1 MTEKEPLS
9 PLQLIRKQRADRQE
23 ALLKA
28 EEAQVVVDL
37 TALDAFETE
46 LGDSNVAFLKVP
58 FSPGL
63 PVHMIARKPTKPE
76 LLRYR
81 AQVKERPRNGKAP
94 EAEKTPTEACEIVAD
109 ACRIYPA
116 DDETYERL
124 CAERPGARAQ
134 LGQLALK
141 LIVDQET
148 DDAKK

>member
-9 PLQLIRKQRADRQE
+9 PLQMIRKQRADRQ
-23 ALLKA
+23 ASLLKA
-28 EEAQVVVDL
+28 EEEQLVTDL

-46 LGDSNVAFLKVP
+46 LGDSNVAFLKLP

-63 PVHMIARKPTKPE
+63 PVHMIARKPTKGE
-76 LLRYR
+76 LARYR
-81 AQVKERPRNGKAP
+81 ARVKPKREGKEP
-94 EAEKTPTEACEIVAD
+94 EKTPTEACEEVAD
-109 ACRIYPA
+109 ACVIYPS
-116 DDETYERL
+116 EEGLYERL